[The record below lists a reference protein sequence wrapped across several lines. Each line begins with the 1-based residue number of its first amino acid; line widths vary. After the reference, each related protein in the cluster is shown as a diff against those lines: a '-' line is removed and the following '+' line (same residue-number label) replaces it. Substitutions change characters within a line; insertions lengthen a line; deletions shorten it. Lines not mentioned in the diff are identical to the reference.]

1 MPHTVAKRSPLIE
14 TRRLLHV
21 ITLDHVC
28 ICHSHSLCHALWF
41 WMLLGTSSLI
51 HKLMFQPLPPWFS
64 FFSFSFP
71 GTDESEEQ
79 NQTSCLVYLEERDK
93 CGFRLFQGTH
103 INHAWEGALGVGR
116 SGGGGGAEGRRGR
129 VGEVSV
135 CRERTAFTHFK
146 TCENVPFTPSAAAQ
160 PSSAAMLAVIKCLRA
175 VA

>member
-51 HKLMFQPLPPWFS
+51 HKLTFQPLPPWFS

-71 GTDESEEQ
+71 GTHESEEQ

-93 CGFRLFQGTH
+93 CGFRLFHGTH

-116 SGGGGGAEGRRGR
+116 RGGGGGGGRGR
-129 VGEVSV
+129 CLSAGSAQLSLTSKPVKMS
-135 CRERTAFTHFK
+135 
-146 TCENVPFTPSAAAQ
+146 PSHPRQQLSQA
-160 PSSAAMLAVIKCLRA
+160 PPLC
-175 VA
+175 